1 MSFPGDPSLQRQEAK
16 QQGAPDNEHHNGK
29 KDAPDAT
36 FKPTCAKE
44 VGEVSEDDPTGADMN
59 TWTGHKPDP
68 DSPNEGAQESDHP
81 EVSFFAEEDETS
93 EEQDAERVVPQ
104 MSGVE
109 MKQRVKGDAEEAT
122 DGTGLNAEILE
133 CAVKEECARELDK
146 PDGSDEG
153 ADRCGAALQVLPEAG
168 ARSLGLGRRGDR
180 GKERFGHG
188 SEWRG
193 LTAVR

>member
-1 MSFPGDPSLQRQEAK
+1 
-16 QQGAPDNEHHNGK
+16 
-29 KDAPDAT
+29 
-36 FKPTCAKE
+36 
-44 VGEVSEDDPTGADMN
+44 
-59 TWTGHKPDP
+59 
-68 DSPNEGAQESDHP
+68 
-81 EVSFFAEEDETS
+81 
-93 EEQDAERVVPQ
+93 
-104 MSGVE
+104 
-109 MKQRVKGDAEEAT
+109 
-122 DGTGLNAEILE
+122 
-133 CAVKEECARELDK
+133 VKEECARELDK